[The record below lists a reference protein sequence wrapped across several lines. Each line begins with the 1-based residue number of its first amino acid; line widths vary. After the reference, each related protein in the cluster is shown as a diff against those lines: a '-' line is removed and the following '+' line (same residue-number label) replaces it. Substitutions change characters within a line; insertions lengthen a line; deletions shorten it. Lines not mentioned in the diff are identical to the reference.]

1 MALGALHG
9 NARTRILKA
18 AYIAA
23 AVALTATDAGAQ
35 ATCPAAPVDVTA
47 ATDDERRVACSAA
60 GEALRLLGRCHVYPR
75 RPLDI
80 RIMTEVRHPLGG
92 AIFGMFDT
100 KRDRVLVTR
109 STNIPPLT
117 RETPYDQ
124 LPPHEFYRS
133 LIVHEV
139 VHGVLHQ
146 NYERQ
151 PTSHAAYEYPAYAL
165 QIESLTPAVRD
176 GFLKATRKGALRND
190 FVFTDNILLFDPF
203 FFAARAYEHFKSA
216 GGCAHLRA
224 LIEGKAGLG
233 ASMTP

>member
-1 MALGALHG
+1 
-9 NARTRILKA
+9 
-18 AYIAA
+18 
-23 AVALTATDAGAQ
+23 
-35 ATCPAAPVDVTA
+35 
-47 ATDDERRVACSAA
+47 
-60 GEALRLLGRCHVYPR
+60 
-75 RPLDI
+75 
-80 RIMTEVRHPLGG
+80 MTEVRNPLGG

-100 KRDRVLVTR
+100 KQERVLVTQ
-109 STNIPPLT
+109 SANVAPLT

-124 LPPHEFYRS
+124 LPPQEFYRS

-165 QIESLTPAVRD
+165 QIESLTLAVRD
-176 GFLKATRKGALRND
+176 RFLKATHKGALRND

-224 LIEGKAGLG
+224 LVEGKAELG
-233 ASMTP
+233 AAMTP